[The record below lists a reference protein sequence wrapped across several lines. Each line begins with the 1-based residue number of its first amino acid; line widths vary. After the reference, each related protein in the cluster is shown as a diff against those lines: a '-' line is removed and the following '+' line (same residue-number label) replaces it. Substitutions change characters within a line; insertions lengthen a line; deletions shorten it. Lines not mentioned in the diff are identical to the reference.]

1 MVPSTVSSI
10 TSNFNGTAI
19 PAGDT
24 VWFSSV
30 GKVSGVGSSPVTLS
44 ITGQTISW
52 SVNGSPVT
60 VAVPNATIN
69 IVPGATSATTTFDAA
84 TNTWVTT
91 EPPNLS
97 GNTFLAGLAYL
108 PTNGLPGGI
117 NPVTWTGSFSTN
129 APGISLNWQWAAAVY
144 KQFSTDSNALGVKA
158 VDANNIG
165 PYQNSDHAGTP
176 EAFKSY
182 VTGGARGGGGSNFT
196 GSYSATG
203 HVTPD
208 LAPVVQPASLSGTV
222 FWDQNLNGVQDG
234 GEPGI
239 AGVTITLVDG
249 NGNVVA
255 TTQTDANG
263 NYTFTGLAPGTY
275 EVIETP
281 PSSFQPEAATPGTVG
296 GKTDGSNVTN
306 TGVSNTEIGQIVL
319 NGGDNGVGYNFADIT
334 PFVVA

>member
-30 GKVSGVGSSPVTLS
+30 GKVSGVGSSPVTLHV
-44 ITGQTISW
+44 TGQTISW

-60 VAVPNATIN
+60 VAVPDATIN
-69 IVPGATSATTTFDAA
+69 IVPGATSATTSFDA
-84 TNTWVTT
+84 TTGTWVTT

-97 GNTFLAGLAYL
+97 GNTFLAGLAYM
-108 PTNGLPGGI
+108 PTTGLPGGI
-117 NPVTWTGSFSTN
+117 NPVTWQGSFSTN
-129 APGISLNWQWAAAVY
+129 TAGISLNWQWAAAVY
-144 KQFSTDSNALGVKA
+144 TKFSTDYNAGGVKA

-176 EAFKSY
+176 EAFKNY

-203 HVTPD
+203 HVTP
-208 LAPVVQPASLSGTV
+208 AVVPAQQPASLSGTV
-222 FWDQNLNGVQDG
+222 FWDQNGNGVQYA
-234 GEPGI
+234 GEPVLV
-239 AGVTITLVDG
+239 GVTITLVDA

-263 NYTFTGLAPGTY
+263 HYVFTGLAPGTY
-275 EVIETP
+275 QVVETP
-281 PSSFQPEAATPGTVG
+281 PSSFQAEAATPGTVG
-296 GKTDGSNVTN
+296 GNTDGGALST
-306 TGVSNTEIGQIVL
+306 TQIGYIVL
-319 NGGDNGVGYNFADIT
+319 NGGDNGVSYNFADIS
-334 PFVVA
+334 PVVFA